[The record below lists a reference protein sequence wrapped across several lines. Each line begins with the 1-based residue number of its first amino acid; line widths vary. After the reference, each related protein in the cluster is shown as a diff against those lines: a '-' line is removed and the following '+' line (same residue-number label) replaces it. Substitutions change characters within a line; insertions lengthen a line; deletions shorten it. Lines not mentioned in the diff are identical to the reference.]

1 MYIHFIMTHI
11 FLLLFQF
18 RSIQKYFCFLRV
30 AIPESVRYNEH
41 IFKIGLIKV
50 EQYRIPALRSTASV
64 RRRGSV
70 FTDKEILMEKKTL
83 SRDAVIIRTSIF
95 GILANVLLAAF
106 KAGVGLLAHS
116 IAMTLDAVNNLSDA
130 ISSVVTI
137 AGTKLAG
144 RKPDKKHP
152 LGHGRI
158 EYLGTMIVAA
168 IVLYAGITA
177 LIESVKKII
186 EPEDVNHTWVTLVVL
201 AAAIAVKMILGTYF
215 KRVGKKVNSGS
226 LTASGTDALFDAI
239 LSGSVLL
246 SAVIYLW
253 TGFNLEAYVGVLISV
268 FILKAGVEM
277 MLETVNELLGK
288 REDREFLAD
297 IRRTVCED
305 ENVRGAY
312 DLILHS
318 YGPER
323 YIGSVHVEV
332 CDTMTADEIDLM
344 ERRIADN
351 VYQKHGVLLAGIGI
365 YAHNTKDDQ
374 VAALRLAVTHIVNA
388 HEGVLQIHGFYA
400 DVEKR
405 AIGFDVILD
414 FALADRQAVFE
425 QIQKDVQ
432 AAYPD
437 YTIRMTMDIDF

>member
-1 MYIHFIMTHI
+1 M
-11 FLLLFQF
+11 
-18 RSIQKYFCFLRV
+18 QK
-30 AIPESVRYNEH
+30 
-41 IFKIGLIKV
+41 
-50 EQYRIPALRSTASV
+50 
-64 RRRGSV
+64 
-70 FTDKEILMEKKTL
+70 KEL
-83 SRDAVIIRTSIF
+83 SRDAVIIRTSVL
-95 GILANVLLAAF
+95 GIAANVLLSVF
-106 KAGVGLLAHS
+106 KAAVGLFAHS

-177 LIESVKKII
+177 LVESIKKIMN
-186 EPEDVNHTWVTLVVL
+186 PEEVNHTWVTLAVL
-201 AAAIAVKMILGTYF
+201 AAAIAVKLILGSYY
-215 KRVGKKVNSGS
+215 KRVGKAVNSGS
-226 LTASGTDALFDAI
+226 LIASGTDALYDAI
-239 LSGSVLL
+239 LSVSVLASTL
-246 SAVIYLW
+246 IYMW
-253 TGFNLEAYVGVLISV
+253 TGVMLEAYVGVLISA

-277 MLETVNELLGK
+277 MRETVNELLG
-288 REDREFLAD
+288 RRVDRDFLAD
-297 IRRTVCED
+297 IRRTVCADED
-305 ENVRGAY
+305 VRGAY

-332 CDTMTADEIDLM
+332 DDTMTANEIDLM
-344 ERRIADN
+344 ERRIMDS

-365 YAHNTKDDQ
+365 YAHNTTDDK
-374 VAALRLAVTHIVNA
+374 VAALRSAVTRIVLS

-400 DVEKR
+400 DMTEKK
-405 AIGFDVILD
+405 ISFDVILD
-414 FALADRQAVFE
+414 FELADRQAAFE
-425 QIQKDVQ
+425 QIKKDVQ
-432 AAYPD
+432 SAYPG

>member
-1 MYIHFIMTHI
+1 M
-11 FLLLFQF
+11 QN
-18 RSIQKYFCFLRV
+18 Q
-30 AIPESVRYNEH
+30 E
-41 IFKIGLIKV
+41 
-50 EQYRIPALRSTASV
+50 
-64 RRRGSV
+64 
-70 FTDKEILMEKKTL
+70 L
-83 SRDAVIIRTSIF
+83 SRDAVIIRTSVL
-95 GILANVLLAAF
+95 GIVANVLLSAF

-130 ISSVVTI
+130 ISSIVTI

-177 LIESVKKII
+177 LVESIKKIVH
-186 EPEDVNHTWVTLVVL
+186 PQQVNHTWVTLAVL
-201 AAAIAVKMILGTYF
+201 AAAIAVKIILGTYY
-215 KRVGKKVNSGS
+215 KRVGKAVKSGS
-226 LTASGTDALFDAI
+226 LLASGTDALYDAI
-239 LSGSVLL
+239 LSVSVLVSTL
-246 SAVIYLW
+246 IYMG
-253 TGFNLEAYVGVLISV
+253 TGVMLEAYVGVLISA

-277 MLETVNELLGK
+277 MLDTVNELLGK
-288 REDREFLAD
+288 RVDPEFLSQ
-297 IRRTVCED
+297 IRRTICAD
-305 ENVRGAY
+305 EEVRGAY

-332 CDTMTADEIDLM
+332 EDTMTADRIDLM
-344 ERRIADN
+344 ERRLMDS
-351 VYQKHGVLLAGIGI
+351 VYAKHGVLLAGIGI
-365 YAHNTKDDQ
+365 YAHNTTDDE
-374 VAALRLAVTHIVNA
+374 VGKLRSAVTRIVSS
-388 HEGVLQIHGFYA
+388 HEGVLQIHGFYT
-400 DVEKR
+400 DPEKR
-405 AIGFDVILD
+405 IIGFDVILD
-414 FALADRQAVFE
+414 YALEDRHAVFD